1 MNYRSTRSNETVTAE
16 EALLK
21 GLAADGGLYVPEQL
35 PDPFLDAD
43 VLKAMSY
50 EELAA
55 FVLHHFLTD
64 ITLKDLSKLTHD
76 AYTGTFD
83 TSEIVPVKTL
93 SESFSMAEMF
103 HGRTC
108 AFKDLALSLFPH
120 LLVYAKKKLGDG
132 KETLILTATS
142 GDTGKAALEGFKD
155 VPGVHIMVFYPSHG
169 VSPLQKDQMQKQLGE
184 NVKVLGI
191 EGNFDDAQSALK
203 NIFVSDLRDEALEK
217 GVLFSS
223 ANSIN
228 IGRLVPQV
236 VYYLYSYLAL
246 VRRNTIAM
254 GDAIDICVP
263 TGNFGNILA
272 AMYAREMGLPV
283 GRFICASN
291 KNHVLTD
298 FISTG
303 VYDRNRDFYKT
314 TSPSMDILVA
324 SNIERYLHLVLKKDY
339 KVREKMEALNATG
352 RFDIPMDAI
361 NRSKLVGYWSTDAE
375 GEARIKEVFDR
386 FGYLMDPHTA
396 VAYDGAK
403 KHGSANHV
411 LIMATASPYK
421 FPETVADALGIQG
434 EGDEDLLKKIQEAY
448 GVEVPKPLTE
458 VFDLPERFTESI
470 TVDEMKEVVKEG
482 FHD

>member
-1 MNYRSTRSNETVTAE
+1 MRFFSSRDKSRAFSAK
-16 EALLK
+16 EAIFK
-21 GLAADGGLYVPEQL
+21 GPAADGGLFVPEHIPTIDL
-35 PDPFLDAD
+35 NEYAD
-43 VLKAMSY
+43 CSY
-50 EELAA
+50 VELAA
-55 FVLHHFLTD
+55 EVLHLFFD
-64 ITLKDLSKLTHD
+64 DFSKEALSDWAKK
-76 AYTGTFD
+76 AYG
-83 TSEIVPVKTL
+83 
-93 SESFSMAEMF
+93 SFSGTEPVGYYDLDGMTVAELF
-103 HGRTC
+103 HGPTA
-108 AFKDLALSLFPH
+108 AFKDFALQMLPYFMAASAEGRK
-120 LLVYAKKKLGDG
+120 VR
-132 KETLILTATS
+132 ILTATS
-142 GDTGKAALEGFKD
+142 GDTGKAALAGFQD
-155 VPGVHIMVFYPSHG
+155 VENTDIFVFYPAHG
-169 VSPLQKDQMQKQLGE
+169 VSTIQRRQMSTQRGN
-184 NVKVLGI
+184 NVFVYGI
-191 EGNFDDAQSALK
+191 EGNFDDAQRTVK
-203 NIFVSDLRDEALEK
+203 EIFRDEALREASRRS
-217 GVLFSS
+217 GIEFSS

-236 VYYLYSYLAL
+236 VYYLYSYLEL

-303 VYDRNRDFYKT
+303 VYDKNRDFYKT

-324 SNIERYLHLVLKKDY
+324 SNIERYLHLVLKRDY
-339 KVREKMEALNATG
+339 KVREKMESLNATG

-361 NRSKLVGYWSTDAE
+361 NRSKLVGYWSTDEE

-411 LIMATASPYK
+411 LVMATASPYK
-421 FPETVADALGIQG
+421 FPETVADALGIKG

>member
-1 MNYRSTRSNETVTAE
+1 MQFFSTRDKTRVVTAK
-16 EALLK
+16 EAIFR
-21 GLAADGGLYVPEQL
+21 GPADDGGLFV
-35 PDPFLDAD
+35 AD
-43 VLKAMSY
+43 RIPKIDLNQYMDYSY
-50 EELAA
+50 EALAA
-55 FVLHHFLTD
+55 EVLHLFFED
-64 ITLKDLSKLTHD
+64 FSKNDLLDWAEK
-76 AYTGTFD
+76 AYG
-83 TSEIVPVKTL
+83 
-93 SESFSMAEMF
+93 SFSGEEPVGYFDLDGITVAELF
-103 HGRTC
+103 HGPTA
-108 AFKDLALSLFPH
+108 AFKDFALQMLPYLMAASAEGRK
-120 LLVYAKKKLGDG
+120 VR
-132 KETLILTATS
+132 ILTATS
-142 GDTGKAALEGFKD
+142 GDTGKAALAGFQD
-155 VPGVHIMVFYPSHG
+155 VENTDIFVFYPAHG
-169 VSPLQKDQMQKQLGE
+169 VSTMQRRQMSTQRGN
-184 NVKVLGI
+184 NVYVYGI
-191 EGNFDDAQSALK
+191 EGNFDDAQRTVK
-203 NIFVSDLRDEALEK
+203 EIFRDDDLREASRRSDIE
-217 GVLFSS
+217 FSS

-272 AMYAREMGLPV
+272 AMYAKEMGMPV

-298 FISTG
+298 FITTG

-339 KVREKMEALNATG
+339 KVREKMESLNATG
-352 RFDIPMDAI
+352 RFEIPMDVI

-375 GEARIKEVFDR
+375 GEARIREVFDR
-386 FGYLMDPHTA
+386 FGYVMDPHTA

-411 LIMATASPYK
+411 LVMATASPYK
-421 FPETVADALGIQG
+421 FPDTVADALGIEG
-434 EGDEDLLKKIQEAY
+434 EGDVDLLKKIQDAT
-448 GVEVPKPLTE
+448 GVPCPRPLRS
-458 VFDLPERFTESI
+458 VFDLPERFNKSI
-470 TVDEMKEVVKEG
+470 TVEEMKEVVKEG

>member
-1 MNYRSTRSNETVTAE
+1 MRFFSSRDKSRAFSAK
-16 EALLK
+16 EAIFK
-21 GLAADGGLYVPEQL
+21 GPADDGGLFVPEYI
-35 PDPFLDAD
+35 PTLDLNEYAD
-43 VLKAMSY
+43 CSY
-50 EELAA
+50 VELAA
-55 FVLHHFLTD
+55 EVLHLFFD
-64 ITLKDLSKLTHD
+64 DFSK
-76 AYTGTFD
+76 
-83 TSEIVPVKTL
+83 ETL
-93 SESFSMAEMF
+93 SDWAEKAYGSFSGTEPVGYFDLDGMTVAELF
-103 HGRTC
+103 HGPTA
-108 AFKDLALSLFPH
+108 AFKDFALQMLPYLMAAS
-120 LLVYAKKKLGDG
+120 ADG
-132 KETLILTATS
+132 RKVRILTATS
-142 GDTGKAALEGFKD
+142 GDTGKAALAGFQD
-155 VPGVHIMVFYPSHG
+155 VENTDIFVFYPAHG
-169 VSPLQKDQMQKQLGE
+169 VSTIQRRQMSTQKGN
-184 NVKVLGI
+184 NVFVYGI
-191 EGNFDDAQSALK
+191 EGNFDDAQRTVK
-203 NIFVSDLRDEALEK
+203 EIFRDETLREASRNSGIE
-217 GVLFSS
+217 FSS

-303 VYDRNRDFYKT
+303 VYDKNRDFYKT

-324 SNIERYLHLVLKKDY
+324 SNIERYLHLVLKRDY

-386 FGYLMDPHTA
+386 FGYLLDPHTA

-411 LIMATASPYK
+411 LVMATASPYK

>member
-1 MNYRSTRSNETVTAE
+1 MSTQRGSNV
-16 EALLK
+16 
-21 GLAADGGLYVPEQL
+21 YV
-35 PDPFLDAD
+35 F
-43 VLKAMSY
+43 
-50 EELAA
+50 
-55 FVLHHFLTD
+55 
-64 ITLKDLSKLTHD
+64 
-76 AYTGTFD
+76 
-83 TSEIVPVKTL
+83 
-93 SESFSMAEMF
+93 
-103 HGRTC
+103 
-108 AFKDLALSLFPH
+108 
-120 LLVYAKKKLGDG
+120 
-132 KETLILTATS
+132 
-142 GDTGKAALEGFKD
+142 
-155 VPGVHIMVFYPSHG
+155 
-169 VSPLQKDQMQKQLGE
+169 
-184 NVKVLGI
+184 GI
-191 EGNFDDAQSALK
+191 EGNFDDAQRTVK
-203 NIFVSDLRDEALEK
+203 EIFRDEALREASRNS
-217 GVLFSS
+217 GIEFSS

-303 VYDRNRDFYKT
+303 VYDKNRDFYKT

-324 SNIERYLHLVLKKDY
+324 SNIERYLHLVLKRDY
-339 KVREKMEALNATG
+339 KVREKMESLNATG

-361 NRSKLVGYWSTDAE
+361 NRSKLVGYWSTDEE

-411 LIMATASPYK
+411 LVMATASPYK

-448 GVEVPKPLTE
+448 GVEVPKPLME

>member
-1 MNYRSTRSNETVTAE
+1 MTVAE
-16 EALLK
+16 L
-21 GLAADGGLYVPEQL
+21 
-35 PDPFLDAD
+35 
-43 VLKAMSY
+43 
-50 EELAA
+50 
-55 FVLHHFLTD
+55 
-64 ITLKDLSKLTHD
+64 
-76 AYTGTFD
+76 
-83 TSEIVPVKTL
+83 
-93 SESFSMAEMF
+93 F
-103 HGRTC
+103 HGPTA
-108 AFKDLALSLFPH
+108 AFKDFALQMLPYLMAPSAEGRK
-120 LLVYAKKKLGDG
+120 VR
-132 KETLILTATS
+132 ILTANS
-142 GDTGKAALEGFKD
+142 GDTGKAALAGFQD
-155 VPGVHIMVFYPSHG
+155 VENTDIFVFYPAHG
-169 VSPLQKDQMQKQLGE
+169 VSTIQRRQMSTQRGN
-184 NVKVLGI
+184 NVFVYGI
-191 EGNFDDAQSALK
+191 EGNFDDAQRTVK
-203 NIFVSDLRDEALEK
+203 EIFRDEALREASRNS
-217 GVLFSS
+217 GIEFSS

-303 VYDRNRDFYKT
+303 VYDKNRDFYKT

-324 SNIERYLHLVLKKDY
+324 SNIERYLHLVLKRDY

-411 LIMATASPYK
+411 LVMATASPYK

-434 EGDEDLLKKIQEAY
+434 EGDGDLLKKIQEAY

>member
-1 MNYRSTRSNETVTAE
+1 MRFFSSRDKSRAFSAK
-16 EALLK
+16 EAIFK
-21 GLAADGGLYVPEQL
+21 GPADDGGLFVPEHI
-35 PDPFLDAD
+35 PTLDLNEYAD
-43 VLKAMSY
+43 CSY
-50 EELAA
+50 VELAA
-55 FVLHHFLTD
+55 EVLHLFFD
-64 ITLKDLSKLTHD
+64 DFSKEALSDWAEK
-76 AYTGTFD
+76 AYG
-83 TSEIVPVKTL
+83 
-93 SESFSMAEMF
+93 SFSGTEPVGYYDLDGMTVAELF
-103 HGRTC
+103 HGPTA
-108 AFKDLALSLFPH
+108 AFKDFALQMLPYLMAPSAEGRK
-120 LLVYAKKKLGDG
+120 VR
-132 KETLILTATS
+132 ILTATS
-142 GDTGKAALEGFKD
+142 GDTGKAALAGFQD
-155 VPGVHIMVFYPSHG
+155 VENTDIFVFYPAHG
-169 VSPLQKDQMQKQLGE
+169 VSTIQRRQMSTQRGN
-184 NVKVLGI
+184 NVFVYGI
-191 EGNFDDAQSALK
+191 EGNFDDAQRTVK
-203 NIFVSDLRDEALEK
+203 EIFRDEALREASRNS
-217 GVLFSS
+217 GIEFSS

-303 VYDRNRDFYKT
+303 VYDKNRDFYKT

-324 SNIERYLHLVLKKDY
+324 SNIERYLHLVLKRDY

-411 LIMATASPYK
+411 LVMATASPYK

-434 EGDEDLLKKIQEAY
+434 EGDGDLLKKIQEAY